1 MARKDLLKSV
11 MVGSP
16 EQPKDSGR
24 SGYAMRGASK
34 SMKVSIDSLA
44 ENSKRLLEGE
54 TIVEIDPQLIDVS
67 FVSDRLSDDDVA
79 FDELKAS
86 IAAGRQDTPVLLR
99 PHPEADGRYMIV
111 FGHRRVRVASAL
123 GRKVRAVVKPM
134 DDVAHILA
142 QGQENTARADLSFI
156 EKALFAKS
164 LLDMGQAKDVIQ
176 SALTIDGTLLSRMLS
191 VAQNVPRHVIEQIGP
206 AKQIGRD
213 RWEDFKKLASEPSN
227 DKILKEAL
235 EFDGFQN
242 LDSDARFEFLHSKLA
257 EAGRVPKRR
266 KTRAM
271 PKKRTWTAGKGRIKG
286 VIGRSGKAFS
296 ISLTAQIQPSSGT
309 FSRVGLISC
318 TANSS
323 RRKRSSQNN
332 DLGKRKAPKQRGL
345 RANLKSLVA

>member
-11 MVGSP
+11 MAGSP

-67 FVSDRLSDDDVA
+67 FVS
-79 FDELKAS
+79 ELKAS

-213 RWEDFKKLASEPSN
+213 RWEDFKKLALEPSN
-227 DKILKEAL
+227 DKLLKGAL

-266 KTRAM
+266 KTRAT

-296 ISLTAQIQPSSGT
+296 ISLTAQDSTEFGDFLSGRLDQLYSEFLAT
-309 FSRVGLISC
+309 KEEQSE
-318 TANSS
+318 
-323 RRKRSSQNN
+323 Q
-332 DLGKRKAPKQRGL
+332 
-345 RANLKSLVA
+345 

>member
-11 MVGSP
+11 MAGST

-54 TIVEIDPQLIDVS
+54 TIVDIDPQLIDVS

-227 DKILKEAL
+227 DKILEGAL

-242 LDSDARFEFLHSKLA
+242 LDSDARFEFLHSRLT

-266 KTRAM
+266 KARAT

-296 ISLTAQIQPSSGT
+296 ISLTEQDSTEFGDFLSGRLDQLYSEFLST
-309 FSRVGLISC
+309 KKEEQSE
-318 TANSS
+318 
-323 RRKRSSQNN
+323 Q
-332 DLGKRKAPKQRGL
+332 
-345 RANLKSLVA
+345 

>member
-1 MARKDLLKSV
+1 MARKDLLKNV
-11 MVGSP
+11 MASSS

-34 SMKVSIDSLA
+34 SMKVSIDNLA

-67 FVSDRLSDDDVA
+67 FISDRLSDDDEA
-79 FDELKAS
+79 FNELKES
-86 IAAGRQDTPVLLR
+86 IATGRQDTPVLLR
-99 PHPEADGRYMIV
+99 PHPDLDGRYMIV

-191 VAQNVPRHVIEQIGP
+191 VAQNIPRHVIERIGP

-213 RWEDFKKLASEPSN
+213 RWEDFKKLASESAN
-227 DKILKEAL
+227 QKVLEGAL
-235 EFDGFQN
+235 ELEGFHE
-242 LDSDARFEFLHSKLA
+242 LDSDARFELLHSRLA
-257 EAGRVPKRR
+257 EAGRTPKRR
-266 KTRAM
+266 KTRMA
-271 PKKRTWTAGKGRIKG
+271 PKKRTWTAGD
-286 VIGRSGKAFS
+286 
-296 ISLTAQIQPSSGT
+296 PW
-309 FSRVGLISC
+309 
-318 TANSS
+318 
-323 RRKRSSQNN
+323 
-332 DLGKRKAPKQRGL
+332 
-345 RANLKSLVA
+345 

>member
-11 MVGSP
+11 MVGSLD
-16 EQPKDSGR
+16 QSKDSGR
-24 SGYAMRGASK
+24 SDYAMRGASK

-54 TIVEIDPQLIDVS
+54 TIVEIDPELIDVS
-67 FVSDRLSDDDVA
+67 FVSDRLSDDDDA
-79 FDELKAS
+79 FNELMAS

-99 PHPEADGRYMIV
+99 PHPKLDSRYMIV

-134 DDVAHILA
+134 DDVAHVLA

-191 VAQNVPRHVIEQIGP
+191 VAQTVPRSVIERIGP

-213 RWEDFKKLASEPSN
+213 RWEDFKKLASEPAN
-227 DKILKEAL
+227 EKLL
-235 EFDGFQN
+235 ETAIADGGFQD
-242 LDSDARFEFLHSKLA
+242 LDSDSRFELLHSKLS
-257 EAGRVPKRR
+257 EAGRAPKHKSARS
-266 KTRAM
+266 T
-271 PKKRTWTAGKGRIKG
+271 PQKRTWTAGKGRIKG
-286 VIGRSGKAFS
+286 VIGRSGKAYN
-296 ISLTAQIQPSSGT
+296 ISLTAQDSAEFGDFLSGQLDKLYGD
-309 FSRVGLISC
+309 FLAKKEEQSD
-318 TANSS
+318 
-323 RRKRSSQNN
+323 Q
-332 DLGKRKAPKQRGL
+332 
-345 RANLKSLVA
+345 

>member
-11 MVGSP
+11 MAGSSDQSI
-16 EQPKDSGR
+16 ESGR
-24 SGYAMRGASK
+24 SEYAMRGASK

-54 TIVEIDPQLIDVS
+54 TIVEIDPELIDVS
-67 FVSDRLSDDDVA
+67 FVSDRLSDDDDA

-99 PHPEADGRYMIV
+99 PHPKLDNRYMIV
-111 FGHRRVRVASAL
+111 FGHRRVRVASTL

-191 VAQNVPRHVIEQIGP
+191 VAQTVPRSVIERIGP

-213 RWEDFKKLASEPSN
+213 RWEDFKKLATEPAN
-227 DKILKEAL
+227 EKLL
-235 EFDGFQN
+235 EDAIAEDGFRD
-242 LDSDARFEFLHSKLA
+242 LDSDSRFELLHSKLS
-257 EAGRVPKRR
+257 ETGRTPKR
-266 KTRAM
+266 KRARTA
-271 PKKRTWTAGKGRIKG
+271 PQKRTWTAGKGRIKG
-286 VIGRSGKAFS
+286 VIGRSGKAYN
-296 ISLTAQIQPSSGT
+296 ISLTAQDSTKFGDFLSARLDKLYSDFLAIKEEQSEE
-309 FSRVGLISC
+309 
-318 TANSS
+318 
-323 RRKRSSQNN
+323 
-332 DLGKRKAPKQRGL
+332 
-345 RANLKSLVA
+345 

>member
-1 MARKDLLKSV
+1 MARKDLLKNV
-11 MVGSP
+11 MAGSS
-16 EQPKDSGR
+16 EQTKDSGR
-24 SGYAMRGASK
+24 AGYAMRGASK

-67 FVSDRLSDDDVA
+67 FVSDRLSDDDQA

-99 PHPEADGRYMIV
+99 PHPKTDGRYMIV
-111 FGHRRVRVASAL
+111 FGHRRVRVASTL

-191 VAQNVPRHVIEQIGP
+191 VAQNVPRHVVEQIGP

-213 RWEDFKKLASEPSN
+213 RWEDFKKLASEPAN
-227 DKILKEAL
+227 DKVLKGAL
-235 EFDGFQN
+235 EFDGFQK
-242 LDSDARFEFLHSKLA
+242 LDSDSWERYRLSDQTF
-257 EAGRVPKRR
+257 
-266 KTRAM
+266 
-271 PKKRTWTAGKGRIKG
+271 
-286 VIGRSGKAFS
+286 
-296 ISLTAQIQPSSGT
+296 QI
-309 FSRVGLISC
+309 
-318 TANSS
+318 
-323 RRKRSSQNN
+323 SSQATL
-332 DLGKRKAPKQRGL
+332 LGGFSFA
-345 RANLKSLVA
+345 

>member
-1 MARKDLLKSV
+1 MARKDLLRSV
-11 MVGSP
+11 MTSSS

-67 FVSDRLSDDDVA
+67 FVSDRLSDDDED
-79 FDELKAS
+79 FNELKES

-99 PHPEADGRYMIV
+99 PHPDLDGRYMIV

-164 LLDMGQAKDVIQ
+164 LLEMGQAKDVIQ
-176 SALTIDGTLLSRMLS
+176 LALTIDGTLLSRMLS
-191 VAQNVPRHVIEQIGP
+191 VAENIPRLVIERIGP

-213 RWEDFKKLASEPSN
+213 RWEDFKKLASEPAN
-227 DKILKEAL
+227 QKVL
-235 EFDGFQN
+235 EGAMELEELHE
-242 LDSDARFEFLHSKLA
+242 LDSDARFELLHSRLA
-257 EAGRVPKRR
+257 EAGRTPKRR
-266 KTRAM
+266 KARVA

-296 ISLTAQIQPSSGT
+296 ISLTAQDSTEFGDFLSGRLDQLYSEFLAT
-309 FSRVGLISC
+309 KEEQ
-318 TANSS
+318 TE
-323 RRKRSSQNN
+323 
-332 DLGKRKAPKQRGL
+332 
-345 RANLKSLVA
+345 

>member
-11 MVGSP
+11 MAGSSDQSI
-16 EQPKDSGR
+16 ESGR
-24 SGYAMRGASK
+24 SEYAMRGASK

-54 TIVEIDPQLIDVS
+54 TIVEIDPELIDVS
-67 FVSDRLSDDDVA
+67 FVSDRLSDDDDA

-99 PHPEADGRYMIV
+99 PHPKLDNRYMIV
-111 FGHRRVRVASAL
+111 FGHRRVRVASTL

-176 SALTIDGTLLSRMLS
+176 SALTIDGTLLTRMLS
-191 VAQNVPRHVIEQIGP
+191 VAQTVPRSVIERIGP

-213 RWEDFKKLASEPSN
+213 RWEDFKKLATEPAN
-227 DKILKEAL
+227 EKLL
-235 EFDGFQN
+235 EDAIAEDGFRD
-242 LDSDARFEFLHSKLA
+242 LDSDSRFELLHSKLS
-257 EAGRVPKRR
+257 ETGRTPKR
-266 KTRAM
+266 KRARTA
-271 PKKRTWTAGKGRIKG
+271 PQKRTWTAGKGRIKG
-286 VIGRSGKAFS
+286 VIGRSGKAYN
-296 ISLTAQIQPSSGT
+296 ISLTAQDSTKFGDFLSARLDKLYSDFLAIKEEQSEE
-309 FSRVGLISC
+309 
-318 TANSS
+318 
-323 RRKRSSQNN
+323 
-332 DLGKRKAPKQRGL
+332 
-345 RANLKSLVA
+345 

>member
-296 ISLTAQIQPSSGT
+296 ISLTAQDLTEFGDFLSGRLDQLYSEFLAT
-309 FSRVGLISC
+309 KEEQSE
-318 TANSS
+318 
-323 RRKRSSQNN
+323 Q
-332 DLGKRKAPKQRGL
+332 
-345 RANLKSLVA
+345 

>member
-11 MVGSP
+11 MASSS

-34 SMKVSIDSLA
+34 SMKVSIDNLA

-67 FVSDRLSDDDVA
+67 FVSDRLSDDDEA
-79 FDELKAS
+79 FNELKES

-99 PHPEADGRYMIV
+99 PHPDLAGRYMIV

-191 VAQNVPRHVIEQIGP
+191 VAQNIPRHVIERIGP

-213 RWEDFKKLASEPSN
+213 RWEDFKKLASESAN
-227 DKILKEAL
+227 QKVLEGAL
-235 EFDGFQN
+235 ELDGLHE
-242 LDSDARFEFLHSKLA
+242 LDSDARFELLHSRLA
-257 EAGRVPKRR
+257 EVGRTPMRR
-266 KTRAM
+266 KTRVA

-286 VIGRSGKAFS
+286 VIGRSGRAFS
-296 ISLTAQIQPSSGT
+296 ISLTAQDSTEFGDFLSGRLDQLYSEFLAT
-309 FSRVGLISC
+309 KEEQSE
-318 TANSS
+318 
-323 RRKRSSQNN
+323 Q
-332 DLGKRKAPKQRGL
+332 
-345 RANLKSLVA
+345 

>member
-1 MARKDLLKSV
+1 MARKDLLKNV
-11 MVGSP
+11 MASSS

-34 SMKVSIDSLA
+34 SMKVSIDNLA

-67 FVSDRLSDDDVA
+67 FISDRLGDDDEA
-79 FDELKAS
+79 FNELKES
-86 IAAGRQDTPVLLR
+86 IATGRQDTPVLLR
-99 PHPEADGRYMIV
+99 PHPDLDGRYMIV

-191 VAQNVPRHVIEQIGP
+191 VAQNIPRHVIERIGP

-213 RWEDFKKLASEPSN
+213 RWEDFKKLASESAN
-227 DKILKEAL
+227 QKVLEGAL
-235 EFDGFQN
+235 ELEGFHE
-242 LDSDARFEFLHSKLA
+242 LDSDARFELLHSRLA
-257 EAGRVPKRR
+257 EAGRTPKRR
-266 KTRAM
+266 NAPGPPAKA
-271 PKKRTWTAGKGRIKG
+271 ASKG
-286 VIGRSGKAFS
+286 
-296 ISLTAQIQPSSGT
+296 
-309 FSRVGLISC
+309 
-318 TANSS
+318 
-323 RRKRSSQNN
+323 
-332 DLGKRKAPKQRGL
+332 
-345 RANLKSLVA
+345 

>member
-11 MVGSP
+11 MAGSA

-34 SMKVSIDSLA
+34 SMKVSIDNLA

-227 DKILKEAL
+227 YKILKRAL

-257 EAGRVPKRR
+257 EAGRAPKRR
-266 KTRAM
+266 KTRAT

-296 ISLTAQIQPSSGT
+296 ISLTAQDSTEFGDFLSGRLDQLYSEFLAT
-309 FSRVGLISC
+309 KEEQSE
-318 TANSS
+318 
-323 RRKRSSQNN
+323 Q
-332 DLGKRKAPKQRGL
+332 
-345 RANLKSLVA
+345 

>member
-67 FVSDRLSDDDVA
+67 FVPDRLSDDDVA
-79 FDELKAS
+79 FEELKAS

-257 EAGRVPKRR
+257 EAGRAPKRR

-296 ISLTAQIQPSSGT
+296 ISLTAQDSTEFGDFLSGRLDQLYNEFLAT
-309 FSRVGLISC
+309 KEEQSE
-318 TANSS
+318 
-323 RRKRSSQNN
+323 Q
-332 DLGKRKAPKQRGL
+332 
-345 RANLKSLVA
+345 